1 MNTATA
7 TIGEH
12 ASHGAAAAFL
22 ALEGRADRLAA
33 EHTDDGAGRC
43 RCCTAGPQRG
53 RVVWP
58 CTLAALAAR
67 GRELAARGGR
77 TA

>member
-1 MNTATA
+1 MA
-7 TIGEH
+7 EH

-22 ALEGRADRLAA
+22 AHDGRADRLAA
-33 EHTDDGAGRC
+33 EHTPDPDGRC

-53 RVVWP
+53 RVLWP

-67 GRELAARGGR
+67 GRELAHR
-77 TA
+77 TVIG